1 MYDGTQKVPVD
12 MFWTFEG
19 KQTASTAPFY
29 FDGITF
35 DEFFV
40 EMFYYDYHHATL
52 ARKHIKYKPV
62 RKQLEDGDISV
73 IPSEYKFHLPF
84 PEKCT
89 AYIDLVK
96 VA

>member
-19 KQTASTAPFY
+19 GQIASAAPFY

-35 DEFFV
+35 DEFFI
-40 EMFYYDYHHATL
+40 EMFYYDYHHAIL
-52 ARKHIKYKPV
+52 VPKYIKYKSV
-62 RKQLEDGDISV
+62 RKQLMDGDISE
-73 IPSEYKFHLPF
+73 IPDEYKYHLPF

-89 AYIDLVK
+89 AYIDLIK